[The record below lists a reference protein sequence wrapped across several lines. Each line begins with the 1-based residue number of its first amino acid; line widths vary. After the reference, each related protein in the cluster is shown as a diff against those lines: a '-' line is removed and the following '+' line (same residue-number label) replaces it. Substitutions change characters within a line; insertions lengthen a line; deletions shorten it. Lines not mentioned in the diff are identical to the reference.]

1 MTVIPFS
8 KTPSGKP
15 DPVNQSRRLSLPVAP
30 HANARLRFASD
41 QPPGPVMSPE
51 EALAWVEQVL
61 DSAGGPP
68 QMVISGPGDPL
79 ATVGLTLKAI
89 RLLKL
94 KYPSLTVEIVTLGL
108 GGEEYASLL
117 DEEGVGL
124 VTLRV
129 DAVDPEIL
137 AKLFAWIRPGKKTV
151 RLAEAIEIL
160 LSEQALAVV
169 AFRKAGIKVKIRTTL
184 YPGYNDDHLE
194 QIAQRM
200 AYLGAE
206 AMTLVPFKPEA
217 EEAEGQILPQ
227 EPDKIMLAVAL
238 SRAGKYMEANC
249 EQEATESGNALIAPI
264 AEGGFVAAALPKPSS
279 KRPNVAVVSVGGMEV
294 DLHLGQAF
302 QALIYGPREDGLTC
316 LLGRRDLPEAGG
328 GGLRWEKLADS
339 LPDCFALLAASA
351 GANPKQILKERGIT
365 VLITEGEIDGTVDVL
380 FGGGKN
386 KPTCRK

>member
-1 MTVIPFS
+1 
-8 KTPSGKP
+8 
-15 DPVNQSRRLSLPVAP
+15 
-30 HANARLRFASD
+30 
-41 QPPGPVMSPE
+41 MSPE
-51 EALAWVEQVL
+51 EAVAWAAQVL
-61 DSAGGPP
+61 GSTGPP
-68 QMVISGPGDPL
+68 PQVVIAGPGDPL

-89 RLLKL
+89 RLLKQ

-108 GGEEYASLL
+108 GGEQYAPLL

-151 RLAEAIEIL
+151 RLAEAVEIL
-160 LSEQALAVV
+160 LSEQTLAVV

-184 YPGYNDDHLE
+184 YPGYNDGHLE

-200 AYLGAE
+200 AQLGAA
-206 AMTLVPFKPEA
+206 AMTLVPFKPGV
-217 EEAEGQILPQ
+217 EEAENEGFPR
-227 EPDKIMLAVAL
+227 EPDQAMLAAAL
-238 SRAGKYMEANC
+238 NRVGKYLEA
-249 EQEATESGNALIAPI
+249 ELVQEASESEGALLAP
-264 AEGGFVAAALPKPSS
+264 ATEGGFVAAALPKPSS

-294 DLHLGQAF
+294 DIHLGQAY

-328 GGLRWEKLADS
+328 GGQRWEKLADS

-351 GANPKQILKERGIT
+351 GANPKQILKDRGIT

-386 KPTCRK
+386 KSTCRK

>member
-1 MTVIPFS
+1 M
-8 KTPSGKP
+8 P
-15 DPVNQSRRLSLPVAP
+15 DSVSQSRKLSLPVAP
-30 HANARLRFASD
+30 HINARLRFAPD
-41 QPPGPVMSPE
+41 QPSGPVMSPE
-51 EALAWVEQVL
+51 EALAWAEQVL
-61 DSAGGPP
+61 GSAETPP
-68 QMVISGPGDPL
+68 QVVISGPGDPL

-89 RLLKL
+89 RLFKQ

-108 GGEEYASLL
+108 GGEQYAPLL

-129 DAVDPEIL
+129 DAVDSEIL
-137 AKLFAWIRPGKKTV
+137 AKLFAWIRPGKKTM
-151 RLAEAIEIL
+151 RLAEAAEIL

-200 AYLGAE
+200 AQLGAE
-206 AMTLVPFKPEA
+206 AMTLVPFTPET
-217 EEAEGQILPQ
+217 EETEGQSLPPK
-227 EPDKIMLAVAL
+227 PDNTMLAAAL
-238 SRAGKYMEANC
+238 SRAGKYLEANF
-249 EQEATESGNALIAPI
+249 EQEAAESGSALLAPVT
-264 AEGGFVAAALPKPSS
+264 EGGFVAAALPRPSS

-294 DLHLGQAF
+294 DLHLGQAY

-316 LLGRRDLPEAGG
+316 LLGRRDLPDAGG

-351 GANPKQILKERGIT
+351 GANPKQILKDRGIT

-380 FGGGKN
+380 FSGGKK

>member
-1 MTVIPFS
+1 M
-8 KTPSGKP
+8 P
-15 DPVNQSRRLSLPVAP
+15 DSVSQSPRLSLPVAP
-30 HANARLRFASD
+30 HANARLRFAPD

-51 EALAWVEQVL
+51 EALAWAAQVL
-61 DSAGGPP
+61 GSTGTPP
-68 QMVISGPGDPL
+68 QVVIAGPGDPL
-79 ATVGLTLKAI
+79 ATVGLTLKTI
-89 RLLKL
+89 RLFKL
-94 KYPSLTVEIVTLGL
+94 KYPSLTVEIVTLGV
-108 GGEEYASLL
+108 GGEECAPLL

-151 RLAEAIEIL
+151 RLAEAVEIL

-184 YPGYNDDHLE
+184 YPGYNDGHLE
-194 QIAQRM
+194 QIEQRM
-200 AYLGAE
+200 AQLGAA
-206 AMTLVPFKPEA
+206 AMTLVPFKPGA
-217 EEAEGQILPQ
+217 EEAENQGFPR
-227 EPDKIMLAVAL
+227 EPDKAMLTAAR
-238 SRAGKYMEANC
+238 SRVGKYLEADV
-249 EQEATESGNALIAPI
+249 EQEASESGSAVLAP
-264 AEGGFVAAALPKPSS
+264 ATDGGFVAAALPRPSS

-294 DLHLGQAF
+294 DLHLGQAY

-351 GANPKQILKERGIT
+351 GANPKQILKDRGIT

>member
-1 MTVIPFS
+1 M
-8 KTPSGKP
+8 P
-15 DPVNQSRRLSLPVAP
+15 DSISQSRRLSLPVAP
-30 HANARLRFASD
+30 HVNARLRFAPD
-41 QPPGPVMSPE
+41 QPLGPVLSPE
-51 EALAWVEQVL
+51 EALAWAAQVL
-61 DSAGGPP
+61 GSTGPP
-68 QMVISGPGDPL
+68 PQVVIAGPGDPL
-79 ATVGLTLKAI
+79 ATVGLTLKTI
-89 RLLKL
+89 RLLKQ

-108 GGEEYASLL
+108 GGEQYAPLL

-184 YPGYNDDHLE
+184 YPGYNDGHLE
-194 QIAQRM
+194 QIEQRM
-200 AYLGAE
+200 AQLGAA
-206 AMTLVPFKPEA
+206 AMTLVPFKPGP
-217 EEAEGQILPQ
+217 EEAENEGFPQ
-227 EPDKIMLAVAL
+227 EPDQAMLTAARNRV
-238 SRAGKYMEANC
+238 GKYLEADLDP
-249 EQEATESGNALIAPI
+249 EASEAESVLLAPI

>member
-1 MTVIPFS
+1 MSDSIS
-8 KTPSGKP
+8 
-15 DPVNQSRRLSLPVAP
+15 QSRRLSLPVAP
-30 HANARLRFASD
+30 HANARLRFAPD
-41 QPPGPVMSPE
+41 QPTGPVMSPE
-51 EALAWVEQVL
+51 EALAWAEQVL
-61 DSAGGPP
+61 GSTGGPP
-68 QMVISGPGDPL
+68 QVVISGPGDPL
-79 ATVGLTLKAI
+79 ATVGITLKTI

-108 GGEEYASLL
+108 GGEQYAPLL

-137 AKLFAWIRPGKKTV
+137 IKLFAWIRPGRKTV
-151 RLAEAIEIL
+151 RLAEAVEIL
-160 LSEQALAVV
+160 LSEQAQAVI

-184 YPGYNDDHLE
+184 YPGYNDDHVE

-200 AYLGAE
+200 AHLGAE

-217 EEAEGQILPQ
+217 EEAEGQILPP
-227 EPDKIMLAVAL
+227 EPDNIMLAAAL
-238 SRAGKYMEANC
+238 SRAGKYLEANF
-249 EQEATESGNALIAPI
+249 EQAATESAGAMIAPI

-279 KRPNVAVVSVGGMEV
+279 KRPNVAVVSAGGMEV

-302 QALIYGPREDGLTC
+302 QALIYGHREDGLTC

-351 GANPKQILKERGIT
+351 GVNPKQILKDRGIT

-380 FGGGKN
+380 FNGGK
-386 KPTCRK
+386 KKSTCRK

>member
-1 MTVIPFS
+1 M
-8 KTPSGKP
+8 P
-15 DPVNQSRRLSLPVAP
+15 DSVSQSRRLSLPVAP
-30 HANARLRFASD
+30 HANARLRFAPD
-41 QPPGPVMSPE
+41 QPSGPVMSPE
-51 EALAWVEQVL
+51 EALAWAAQVL
-61 DSAGGPP
+61 GSTGPP
-68 QMVISGPGDPL
+68 PQVVISGPGDPL
-79 ATVGLTLKAI
+79 ATVGLTLKTI

-108 GGEEYASLL
+108 GGEEYAPLL

-137 AKLFAWIRPGKKTV
+137 IKLYAWIRPGRKTV
-151 RLAEAIEIL
+151 RLAEGAEIL

-169 AFRKAGIKVKIRTTL
+169 AFRQAGIKVKIRITL

-200 AYLGAE
+200 AQLGAE

-217 EEAEGQILPQ
+217 EEAAGQILPP
-227 EPDKIMLAVAL
+227 EPDKVMLAAAR
-238 SRAGKYMEANC
+238 SRVGKYLEADLA
-249 EQEATESGNALIAPI
+249 QEASESEGALLAPI
-264 AEGGFVAAALPKPSS
+264 AEGGFVAAALPRPSS
-279 KRPNVAVVSVGGMEV
+279 KRPNVAVVSAGGMEV

-351 GANPKQILKERGIT
+351 GANPKQILKDRGIT

-380 FGGGKN
+380 FGGGKK